1 MRKTIADLVALGAL
15 AAALAGGCTPGLDIP
30 SYGPP
35 RIAGIYGV
43 NIAPQVQTPGVA
55 GNGLPDF
62 QLYALADP
70 GNGDPHLASP
80 PTGPLPPVYQTL
92 RIDFDQPMDGSTLA
106 ALPTLASAVV
116 GPQSFCNPLPNP
128 SIQLLDAA
136 GVVVL
141 SSVCYESGSALG
153 QHAHVYV
160 TPGAGTLTTP
170 PATLSPFTCNS
181 FSPADGG
188 EYFKSGSTYSI
199 RFASAEIKSSS
210 GQPLQL
216 PTGAGAADAAAGW
229 SFANNTFRFGTTGF
243 DVMAVGYQNQATGYF
258 YFNAKPNAAFI
269 PFRDPI
275 PDAAGLPCK
284 VGDDPAKPCR
294 LGADNTPYFVFL
306 TRPVSTRPV
315 YPGSLT
321 KANVALTRSS
331 GAPAEYSLSLGAT
344 LLQDAST
351 GSTAPTPPDV
361 IVITPGHTWE
371 PGEKYTLTL
380 RSGGLTSDDN
390 LALTGPNATSY
401 AFTVVDTKLAA
412 PAAFPLDGTPNIP
425 FTGTSATLTYLAPV
439 AVDLMGNPIGT
450 FTLKQ
455 GGTTVPCAA
464 PGPTARCTAVVGP
477 SQIVTLTATSDLLPE
492 TVYTVSASGVKVAAG
507 ARNAGAPQPD
517 LAGSQFVTASL
528 QLSEVA
534 DGKKP
539 GAGNAINRSTAV
551 DPALLY
557 TGNMTAFFNDQMTN
571 VTPATV
577 VLSEAGGPA
586 LANETVAMG
595 ADASQWTI
603 RVPAASEPFKFNQ
616 RYQIHFDQTI
626 AGASATGS
634 GHSLKIFPCVSG
646 ADCSDNE
653 FFTTL
658 PYAPTIASTTIDAAG
673 NLVDFTVAFKYP
685 ATPESVSLANG
696 FYIFAKNP
704 NGTVDLGRKIQ
715 PNCTPTPVSAPTAI
729 KCTPPAGTT
738 FARNTTYLYGATF
751 GGPVP
756 GGGGTVP
763 AAAAASPVSVTP
775 ATGPAFTVPVDPKSS
790 TFTGSVTGTFTTG
803 C

>member
-15 AAALAGGCTPGLDIP
+15 ASASVAGGCTRGLDIP

-35 RIAGIYGV
+35 QIAGIYGV
-43 NIAPQVQTPGVA
+43 NIAPQVQTPGVP

-70 GNGDPHLASP
+70 GSSDPHLRSP
-80 PTGPLPPVYQTL
+80 PTGPLAPVYQTL

-106 ALPTLASAVV
+106 ANPSLASAVV
-116 GPQSFCNPLPNP
+116 GPQSFCSPLPNP
-128 SIQLLDAA
+128 AVQLRDAA
-136 GVVVL
+136 GAVIP
-141 SSVCYESGSALG
+141 SSVCYESGSSLG
-153 QHAHVYV
+153 QRAHVYV

-170 PATLSPFTCNS
+170 PAAGSPFTCNS
-181 FSPADGG
+181 FVSATDVR
-188 EYFKSGSTYSI
+188 EYFKSYAAYSI
-199 RFASAEIKSSS
+199 RLDPAAIKSSS

-216 PTGAGAADAAAGW
+216 PTGAAAANPAAGW
-229 SFANNTFRFGTTGF
+229 AFGNLFFGFQTAGF
-243 DVMAVGYQNQATGYF
+243 DVMAVGYQNTATGYY
-258 YFNAKPNAAFI
+258 YFNAKPNAAFM
-269 PFRDPI
+269 PSRDPI

-294 LGADNTPYFVFL
+294 LGADNTPYLVFL
-306 TRPVSTRPV
+306 TRPVS
-315 YPGSLT
+315 PGSLT

-331 GAPAEYSLSLGAT
+331 GASAEYSLSLGAT
-344 LLQDAST
+344 LVQDAST

-361 IVITPGHTWE
+361 IVIAPGNTWE
-371 PGEKYTLTL
+371 PGETYALTL
-380 RSGGLTSDDN
+380 RRASTGLTSDDN
-390 LALTGPNATSY
+390 LTLTGPSGTSY
-401 AFTVVDTKLAA
+401 SYTFTVVDTPLAA
-412 PAAFPLDGTPNIP
+412 PAVVPPNGTPNMP

-455 GGTTVPCAA
+455 GGTTVPCVA

-477 SQIVTLTATSDLLPE
+477 SQIVTLTAANTLLPE

-507 ARNAGAPQPD
+507 ARNAGASQPD
-517 LAGSQFVTASL
+517 LVGSQFVTASL
-528 QLSEVA
+528 QLSEVIDA
-534 DGKKP
+534 GS
-539 GAGNAINRSTAV
+539 GNAINRSTLV
-551 DPALLY
+551 DPASLY
-557 TGNMTAFFNDQMTN
+557 TGNMTAVFNDQMTN

-595 ADASQWTI
+595 ADASRWTI

-634 GHSLKIFPCVSG
+634 GHSLKIFPCAPG

-658 PYAPTIASTTIDAAG
+658 PYAPTIASATIDAAG
-673 NLVDFTVAFKYP
+673 NQVDFTVAFKYP
-685 ATPESVSLANG
+685 ATPASVSLANA
-696 FYIFAKNP
+696 FYIFPKNP

-715 PNCTPTPVSAPTAI
+715 PNCALTSPTAI

-756 GGGGTVP
+756 GGGGAVP

-775 ATGPAFTVPVDPKSS
+775 ATGPAFTVPVDPKNS

>member
-1 MRKTIADLVALGAL
+1 MRKTIADLVALGGL
-15 AAALAGGCTPGLDIP
+15 AFASLAGGCAPGLEIP

-35 RIAGIYGV
+35 KIVGIYGV
-43 NIAPQVQTPGVA
+43 NIAPQVQTPGVP

-70 GNGDPHLASP
+70 GNGDPHLAAP
-80 PTGPLPPVYQTL
+80 PTGPLPPAYQTL
-92 RIDFDQPMDGSTLA
+92 RIDFDRPMDGSTLA
-106 ALPTLASAVV
+106 ANPTLASAVV

-128 SIQLLDAA
+128 AIQLRDAA
-136 GVVVL
+136 GAVVP
-141 SSVCYESGSALG
+141 SSVCYESGSSLG
-153 QHAHVYV
+153 QQAHVYV
-160 TPGAGTLTTP
+160 TPGAGTLTAPP
-170 PATLSPFTCNS
+170 PAVSPFTCNAFKTATES
-181 FSPADGG
+181 ND
-188 EYFKSGSTYSI
+188 YFKSSSTYSI
-199 RFASAEIKSSS
+199 RLDPAAIKSSS
-210 GQPLQL
+210 GQTLQL
-216 PTGAGAADAAAGW
+216 PVGAAAANAAAGW
-229 SFANNTFRFGTTGF
+229 SFANNAFNFRTAGF
-243 DVMAVGYQNQATGYF
+243 DVMAVGYQNTATGYV
-258 YFNAKPNAAFI
+258 YFNAKPNAAFT

-275 PDAAGLPCK
+275 PDAVGLPCK
-284 VGDDPAKPCR
+284 VGDDPARPCR
-294 LGADNTPYFVFL
+294 LGADDTPYLVFL
-306 TRPVSTRPV
+306 TRPIS
-315 YPGSLT
+315 PGSLS

-331 GAPAEYSLSLGAT
+331 GASAEYSLSLGAT
-344 LLQDAST
+344 LVEDAST

-361 IVITPGHTWE
+361 ISIAPGNPSTVPCVGCSPTWE
-371 PGEKYTLTL
+371 PGETYTLRL
-380 RSGGLTSDDN
+380 QSGGLVSDDN
-390 LALTGPNATSY
+390 LPLTGPNATSY
-401 AFTVVDTKLAA
+401 TFTVVDAPLAA
-412 PAAFPLDGTPNIP
+412 PAVVFGAANIPSRGTVNIP
-425 FTGTSATLTYLAPV
+425 FTNTFARLTYLAPV
-439 AVDLMGNPIGT
+439 ATDVLGNPIGT
-450 FTLKQ
+450 FALKQ
-455 GGTTVPCAA
+455 DGTTVPSAA
-464 PGPTARCTAVVGP
+464 AVVRG
-477 SQIVTLTATSDLLPE
+477 QIVMLTAASTLAPE

-528 QLSEVA
+528 QLSGVVES
-534 DGKKP
+534 
-539 GAGNAINRSTAV
+539 GNAINRSTSV
-551 DPALLY
+551 DPASLY
-557 TGNMTAFFNDQMTN
+557 TGKMTAVFNDLMAN

-577 VLSEAGGPA
+577 VLSEAGGPP

-595 ADASQWTI
+595 TDASQWTI

-626 AGASATGS
+626 AGASPTGT
-634 GHSLKIFPCVSG
+634 GHTLKVFPCASS

-658 PYAPTIASTTIDAAG
+658 PYAPTIASTIDAAG
-673 NLVDFTVAFKYP
+673 NLIDFTVAFKYP
-685 ATPESVSLANG
+685 ATPASVSLANA

-715 PNCTPTPVSAPTAI
+715 PNCTPTPASAPTAI
-729 KCTPPAGTT
+729 KCAPPAGTT

-775 ATGPAFTVPVDPKSS
+775 ATGPAFTVPVDPKNS